1 LLAHWGAVLQK
12 PEFAR
17 RHGAWP
23 LCSLPSRGA
32 KCGEVRG
39 VLNFS
44 YCLLG
49 DFLSPMSNGMELEIY
64 ILQYSY
70 TRGPV
75 SYTIS
80 VRSNE

>member
-49 DFLSPMSNGMELEIY
+49 TF
-64 ILQYSY
+64 
-70 TRGPV
+70 
-75 SYTIS
+75 
-80 VRSNE
+80 